1 MCLCQTQLVINTE
14 FVRCV
19 ICVIMV
25 QLETA
30 GGNNS
35 APFVHPETLL
45 QCAIFAMARCVSRA
59 SFPYF
64 NQNWKNSVKR
74 ESSVVGVRRWAG
86 MELGYCY
93 SP

>member
-1 MCLCQTQLVINTE
+1 MSLCHAQLVINTD

-35 APFVHPETLL
+35 APFWHSETFLHYNVL
-45 QCAIFAMARCVSRA
+45 FFAMARYVLRA
-59 SFPYF
+59 SFP
-64 NQNWKNSVKR
+64 
-74 ESSVVGVRRWAG
+74 
-86 MELGYCY
+86 
-93 SP
+93 